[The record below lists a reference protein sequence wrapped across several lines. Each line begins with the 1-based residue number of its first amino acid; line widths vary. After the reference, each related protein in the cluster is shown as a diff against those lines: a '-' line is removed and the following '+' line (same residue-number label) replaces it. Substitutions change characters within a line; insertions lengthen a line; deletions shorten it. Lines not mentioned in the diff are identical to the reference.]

1 MNDKKIYYLSQNYE
15 IVLKKISPEE
25 GGGYFAYY
33 KDFKGVMG
41 DGEDIQAAMDDAQ
54 SAFAAYLDV
63 ALANNQEIK
72 APSHLGKSKRIN
84 ITIPLH
90 ILYKIDDYVKKHD
103 TNRSSFFKKSALQVI
118 DV

>member
-1 MNDKKIYYLSQNYE
+1 MNDKKTYYLSQNYE
-15 IVLKKISPEE
+15 IVLKKNSQEE

-41 DGEDIQAAMDDAQ
+41 DGEDMQEAMDDVQ
-54 SAFAAYLDV
+54 SAFASYLDV
-63 ALANNQEIK
+63 ALANDQEIK

-90 ILYKIDDYVKKHD
+90 VLSRIDDYVKKHD
-103 TNRSSFFKKSALQVI
+103 INRSSFFKESALGVI